1 MEELDSPENRISE
14 KMDSLIRLF
23 QTQNPEAENFFF
35 RLENPEPG
43 KPLEGYLD
51 GAPSVLR
58 LFFDFLSTC
67 GSIGSLRLEVTSQSI
82 HRTYFNLYEDR
93 GQKSVVSWTSQAR
106 STQEDSV
113 RGLNRYVHEARGALC
128 THLRRPG

>member
-1 MEELDSPENRISE
+1 M
-14 KMDSLIRLF
+14 
-23 QTQNPEAENFFF
+23 
-35 RLENPEPG
+35 LENPEPG
-43 KPLEGYLD
+43 KPLEGYLS
-51 GAPSVLR
+51 GSPSVLR

-113 RGLNRYVHEARGALC
+113 RNLNRYLNDSRLAWNQ
-128 THLRRPG
+128 HLRHAG